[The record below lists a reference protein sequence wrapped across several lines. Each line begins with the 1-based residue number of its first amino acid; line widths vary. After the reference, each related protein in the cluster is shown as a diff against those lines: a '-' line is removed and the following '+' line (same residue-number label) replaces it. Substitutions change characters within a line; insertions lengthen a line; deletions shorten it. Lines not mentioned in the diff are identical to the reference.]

1 MSLRLSIII
10 PAYKVEDYIEKCIR
24 SLEDQDILKTEYEI
38 IVTNDGSPDHSSE
51 IVEKLQAEFSNLIL
65 INQPNQGVSM
75 ARNNAIAIAKGK
87 YILPIDPDDY
97 VLPNTLGNALEQAA
111 KSDLDVLFLG
121 FEIFDVEGN
130 SAWHTNYVAL
140 ESQIHTGVEAY
151 FASRGFEVRDPDR
164 SVGMLYKKSLLQQ
177 YAIDYPKNVP
187 YLEDGLFLAKVFV
200 VAKSVAFNNDI
211 FYQRT
216 TRLGSATNSRL
227 FFTESTILGFITA
240 IKDLKQFASNNKL
253 RIEQSNLVNHVVAKF
268 VILSLS
274 PSISTFKFKDY
285 FKVIRM
291 LKKSG
296 LDTLETNGLRFL
308 YGKHIQMYNFS
319 KLLFPIYFRFNNK

>member
-1 MSLRLSIII
+1 
-10 PAYKVEDYIEKCIR
+10 
-24 SLEDQDILKTEYEI
+24 
-38 IVTNDGSPDHSSE
+38 
-51 IVEKLQAEFSNLIL
+51 
-65 INQPNQGVSM
+65 
-75 ARNNAIAIAKGK
+75 
-87 YILPIDPDDY
+87 